1 MIKAEIYNGLGGGI
15 MESYQSIIMQC
26 QLMDLFDDVDEFFED
41 IDDIDDMEAADFAA
55 GGKE

>member
-1 MIKAEIYNGLGGGI
+1 

-26 QLMDLFDDVDEFFED
+26 QLMDFFDDVDEFFED